1 MENLFVFAEQQF
13 VLIISFFALIF
24 LFFRHESAKAGEKL
38 SCQQVVQAANSG
50 DALLLDVRDTKEF
63 DAGHLVDSIN
73 IPHSKVAGSLKQL
86 EKYRQ
91 KKIIVIDK
99 MGQHSGGVVK
109 TLTASTFNVARL
121 GGGISEWQQDGLP
134 LVK

>member
-1 MENLFVFAEQQF
+1 VENLFIFAEQQF
-13 VLIISFFALIF
+13 VLVISFLVLIV

-50 DALLLDVRDTKEF
+50 DALLLDVRDAKEF
-63 DAGHLVDSIN
+63 EAGHLVDAVN
-73 IPHSKVAGSLKQL
+73 IPHSKIASSLNQL

-91 KKIIVIDK
+91 KKIVVIDK

-109 TLTASTFNVARL
+109 TLSANTFDVVRL
-121 GGGISEWQQDGLP
+121 GGGIAEWQQGGLP